1 MNTDHALVEYANS
14 RTPTTEGLRVIL
26 VNGALGSPKSRNIF
40 NHANVVGM
48 LALANRDTFGSDLR
62 GLIQKAVS
70 VSHVVDDAALAD
82 LLASELPLSRQV
94 VTIIVAEMV
103 VGGNR
108 KRLDT
113 SIDEELSKDGLELSL
128 TRLEIITTNEG
139 VMTLSELNGSWNKGV
154 LGSTVGKRLA
164 FQDGR
169 NGKESGGGDLGVGG
183 FDGSKEVVR
192 SVVNPGMMSL

>member
-1 MNTDHALVEYANS
+1 MNTDLALIEYVDS
-14 RTPTTEGLRVIL
+14 RTTTTEDLRVVL
-26 VNGALGSPKSRNIF
+26 VNGPVGILNSRNVF
-40 NHANVVGM
+40 NHDNVVGM
-48 LALANRDTFGSDLR
+48 LAIAFRSDL
-62 GLIQKAVS
+62 G
-70 VSHVVDDAALAD
+70 ALD
-82 LLASELPLSRQV
+82 KRRLASTTSSTTLLLLISLLLNCLSAGQV
-94 VTIIVAEMV
+94 VAIIVAEMV

-113 SIDEELSKDGLELSL
+113 SVDEELGKDGLELGL

-169 NGKESGGGDLGVGG
+169 NGEEGGGGDLGVGG